1 MAGFLFRRLL
11 NYLALIAVATS
22 LAYALA
28 ATALNPRA
36 NYEGRNPPIPPAVID
51 ARLTELNLDDRTPLP
66 ERYLRWAGGV
76 VRGDFG
82 RTVTGGSVNQD
93 LGRRIGV
100 TLRLITAG
108 LLLGSVTGVLVG
120 AYAAVRQYG
129 PFDRLSTGVSFAVL
143 AVPTVVLAN
152 ILIIA
157 AVWFNYLVGAH
168 VLLVSGEETPG
179 MPGGFAAQAADRL
192 RHLVLPTLS
201 LSLGLA
207 AVYSRY
213 QRNMMLDVLGAD
225 FVRTAM
231 AKGLRRR
238 TALVRHA
245 LRTALIPAVTYFAFT
260 FGALLVG
267 TTFTEKIF
275 GWHGMGEQLVNSI
288 SANDVNTVA
297 AISCFAALAVLAAAL
312 ASDLMQAV
320 LDPRVRMGA
329 DR

>member
-1 MAGFLFRRLL
+1 MAGFLLRRLL
-11 NYLALIAVATS
+11 NYLVLIVVATS
-22 LAYALA
+22 LAYMLA
-28 ATALNPRA
+28 ASALNPRS
-36 NYEGRNPPIPPAVID
+36 NYEGRNPPIPEAVID
-51 ARLTELNLDDRTPLP
+51 ARLTELNLNDQTPLVT
-66 ERYLRWAGGV
+66 RYMTWAGDV
-76 VRGDFG
+76 LHGDFG
-82 RTVTGGSVNQD
+82 KTVTGGSVAED

-100 TLRLITAG
+100 TLRLITIG
-108 LLLGSVTGVLVG
+108 VVLGSLTGVLVG

-129 PFDRLSTGVSFAVL
+129 SFDRVSTAFSFAVL

-157 AVWFNYLVGAH
+157 AVWFNELTGVQ
-168 VLLVSGEETPG
+168 VFLVSGEATLGLE
-179 MPGGFAAQAADRL
+179 GGFALQVVDRL
-192 RHLVLPTLS
+192 QHLILPTLS
-201 LSLGLA
+201 LSLGLV

-238 TALVRHA
+238 TALTRHA

-275 GWHGMGEQLVNSI
+275 GWHGMGEWLVDSI
-288 SANDVNTVA
+288 STNDVNTVA
-297 AISCFAALAVLAAAL
+297 AISCFAALAVLVASL
-312 ASDLMQAV
+312 ASDVLQAV
-320 LDPRVRMGA
+320 LDPRVRVG
-329 DR
+329 